1 MVVLFSKLGAMAP
14 IKALNAVISA
24 KANTEPD
31 QTYTSFVQSERK
43 VKREKNRT
51 VSRTRAHTHAH
62 IQNTITR

>member
-1 MVVLFSKLGAMAP
+1 LFSKLGAMAP

-43 VKREKNRT
+43 VKKREEQNGQ
-51 VSRTRAHTHAH
+51 SHARAHTHVH